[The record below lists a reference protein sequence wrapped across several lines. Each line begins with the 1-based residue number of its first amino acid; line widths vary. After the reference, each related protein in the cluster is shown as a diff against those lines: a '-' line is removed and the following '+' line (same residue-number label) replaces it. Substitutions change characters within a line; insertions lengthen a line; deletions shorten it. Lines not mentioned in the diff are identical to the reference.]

1 MTVERKYG
9 KTEGLA
15 DRLDEHAERMARD
28 RRSPWL
34 GLGLYDDLLAAA
46 AVLRGK
52 TPPKDNMEFDL

>member
-15 DRLDEHAERMARD
+15 DRLEDAAERMAKDKRT
-28 RRSPWL
+28 PWL
-34 GLGLYDDLLAAA
+34 GLGLYDDLIAAA

-52 TPPKDNMEFDL
+52 TPPKENVEYDL

>member
-9 KTEGLA
+9 KTKGLA

-34 GLGLYDDLLAAA
+34 GLGLYDDLIAAA
-46 AVLRGK
+46 SVLRGK
-52 TPPKDNMEFDL
+52 TPSKDNLEFDL